1 MKNNQNYLVIEQ
13 LDSGFQISSILLDK
27 SNRLELLSVDEIS
40 NLNEIKKSFSF
51 IPYIILALDSKHATT
66 IEKKITLERSRPKQ
80 EISESEMDQLVFK
93 ILWSF
98 LNKYRQFASRKMK
111 IADLD
116 IVLSEIEIKK
126 VFLESRHVLNPIGLK
141 GKKITFQFRG
151 TLMSRDSLK
160 LVELVRNFG
169 GPSRNFNVISQG
181 KEIKTIERLSIISSF
196 AVSAPH
202 RIVQGSSDFLIHA
215 GEKNTEIFSFDGEEL
230 RYRKRVSW
238 GTDNVISPIVK
249 YFSINRPAAF
259 QILEKYFSGKVSKK
273 LNQVIKGEIEKSFE
287 TLNKLVK
294 GVTQKKKARIL
305 INIPKPIFR
314 AVFSK
319 DEKAEHLNLM
329 ETLESRDFSVIIKPD
344 ISPNSLVFN
353 RRVEPL
359 VPAGAGLF
367 SNHYENL
374 NRMLK
379 RRSKWLVPHS

>member
-27 SNRLELLSVDEIS
+27 SNGLELLSVDEIS

-126 VFLESRHVLNPIGLK
+126 VFLESKHILNPIGFK
-141 GKKITFQFRG
+141 GKKITFQLRG

-160 LVELVRNFG
+160 LVELIRNF
-169 GPSRNFNVISQG
+169 G
-181 KEIKTIERLSIISSF
+181 KEIKTVERLSIISSF

-202 RIVQGSSDFLIHA
+202 RIVRDSSDFLIHA
-215 GEKNTEIFSFDGEEL
+215 GEKNTEIFSFNGEEL

-238 GTDNVISPIVK
+238 GTDNTISPIVK
-249 YFSINRPAAF
+249 YFSINRSAAF
-259 QILEKYFSGKVSKK
+259 QILEKYFNGEVSKR
-273 LNQVIKGEIEKSFE
+273 LNRVIKGEIEKSFE

-294 GVTQKKKARIL
+294 GITQKKKARIL

-359 VPAGAGLF
+359 IPAGAGLF

>member
-13 LDSGFQISSILLDK
+13 LDSGFQISSVLLDK

-40 NLNEIKKSFSF
+40 NLSEIKKSFSF
-51 IPYIILALDSKHATT
+51 IPHIILALDSKHATT
-66 IEKKITLERSRPKQ
+66 IEKKITLERSRPKR
-80 EISESEMDQLVFK
+80 EISESEMDQLIFK
-93 ILWSF
+93 TLWSF

-126 VFLESRHVLNPIGLK
+126 VFLESKYILNPIGFK
-141 GKKITFQFRG
+141 GKKITFQLRG

-160 LVELVRNFG
+160 LVELIRNFG
-169 GPSRNFNVISQG
+169 
-181 KEIKTIERLSIISSF
+181 KKIKTIERLSIISSF

-202 RIVQGSSDFLIHA
+202 RMVRGSSDFLIHA

-238 GTDNVISPIVK
+238 GIDNVISPIIK
-249 YFSINRPAAF
+249 HLSINRPAAF
-259 QILEKYFSGKVSKK
+259 QILEKYFNGEVSKR
-273 LNQVIKGEIEKSFE
+273 LNRVIKGEIEKSFE
-287 TLNKLVK
+287 TLNKLVE
-294 GVTQKKKARIL
+294 GIAQKKKARIL
-305 INIPKPIFR
+305 VSIPEPIFG

-319 DEKAEHLNLM
+319 NGKAKYLNLIK
-329 ETLESRDFSVIIKPD
+329 TLESRDFSVIIKPD
-344 ISPNSLVFN
+344 LSPNSLVFN
-353 RRVEPL
+353 RRAEPL
-359 VPAGAGLF
+359 VLAGAGLF

>member
-13 LDSGFQISSILLDK
+13 FDSGFQISSILLDK

-126 VFLESRHVLNPIGLK
+126 VFLESKHILNPIGFK
-141 GKKITFQFRG
+141 GKKITFQLRG

-160 LVELVRNFG
+160 FVELIRNF
-169 GPSRNFNVISQG
+169 G
-181 KEIKTIERLSIISSF
+181 KEIKTVERLSIISSF

-202 RIVQGSSDFLIHA
+202 RIVRDSSDFLIHA
-215 GEKNTEIFSFDGEEL
+215 GEKNTEIFSFNGEEL

-238 GTDNVISPIVK
+238 GTDNTISPIVK
-249 YFSINRPAAF
+249 YFSINRSAAF
-259 QILEKYFSGKVSKK
+259 QILEKYFNGEVSKR
-273 LNQVIKGEIEKSFE
+273 LNRVIKGEIEKSFE

-294 GVTQKKKARIL
+294 GITQKKKARIL

-319 DEKAEHLNLM
+319 SKKTEHLNLM

-344 ISPNSLVFN
+344 LSPNSLVFN
-353 RRVEPL
+353 RRAEPFVL
-359 VPAGAGLF
+359 AGAGLF